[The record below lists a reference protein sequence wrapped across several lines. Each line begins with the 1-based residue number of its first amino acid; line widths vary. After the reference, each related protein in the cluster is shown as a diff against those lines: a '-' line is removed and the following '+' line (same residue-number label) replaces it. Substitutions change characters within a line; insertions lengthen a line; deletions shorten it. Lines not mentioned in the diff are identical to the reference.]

1 MCCRFES
8 YRRSHLA
15 PKPKGEAP
23 ARHAGESGFESRRR
37 RQYSG
42 TSVHGGTLRSGR
54 SRRGSIPWSQ
64 TLSADKVL
72 PAARPASNRKARVRP
87 SLSAPNCRR
96 GGMHTHSAQNAASS
110 RTWGFESL
118 RRHHFGRVA
127 QQADA
132 LVSKTRTCG
141 FDSRLGH
148 QHPVRPVARR
158 LSYKEEPRV
167 RFLHRVP
174 FRRRRPTAGP
184 GPHKPMTVVRLH
196 PAQPL
201 RPVV

>member
-1 MCCRFES
+1 MCRRFES

-118 RRHHFGRVA
+118 RRHPFRPSGATGRRA
-127 QQADA
+127 
-132 LVSKTRTCG
+132 
-141 FDSRLGH
+141 RLKNED
-148 QHPVRPVARR
+148 
-158 LSYKEEPRV
+158 LRV
-167 RFLHRVP
+167 RLP
-174 FRRRRPTAGP
+174 PRPPTP
-184 GPHKPMTVVRLH
+184 GSSSGKT
-196 PAQPL
+196 PL
-201 RPVV
+201 LQRGAEGSIPSPGTI